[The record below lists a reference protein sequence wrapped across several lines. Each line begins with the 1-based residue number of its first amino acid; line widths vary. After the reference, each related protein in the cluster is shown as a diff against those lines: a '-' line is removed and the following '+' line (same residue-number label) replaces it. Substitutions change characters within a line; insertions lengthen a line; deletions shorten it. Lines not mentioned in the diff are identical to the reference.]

1 MRSLKEL
8 LSLFLE
14 DNDDEDDDED
24 DDDDDDEAGAVA
36 SQQNST
42 QLKSVNES
50 SAQVTFQEPLHSK
63 CTDISMVCYLDS
75 VLEVCQ
81 ITSANLVKLQINTSF
96 LSRGQ

>member
-63 CTDISMVCYLDS
+63 CVDISIVCYNLDS
-75 VLEVCQ
+75 ALEVCH
-81 ITSANLVKLQINTSF
+81 IYFSKF
-96 LSRGQ
+96 YG

>member
-14 DNDDEDDDED
+14 DNDDEDEEED
-24 DDDDDDEAGAVA
+24 DDDDEEGGAVS